1 MILWGYAERPAVTS
15 GRRPGEYLIKAWD
28 RAVAETRRKNEKETF
43 DKDKIDGL
51 EFLDVEKDGEG

>member
-1 MILWGYAERPAVTS
+1 M
-15 GRRPGEYLIKAWD
+15 IKAWD